1 MDFRSDNVAGAAPE
15 VMAALMDAN
24 RGDVS
29 SYGADPWS
37 LKLDAAFSTLF
48 DHDCKVFPV
57 ATGTAANVLSLACVA
72 PGYGAIYCHQ
82 DAHIAVD
89 ECNAPEFYTGGAKL
103 VTLPGAN
110 GKIDLAALDA
120 QLALG
125 WTGSQHSAQPA
136 AVSIT
141 QATEAGTVYAPDD
154 VAAIAERCRAHGMK
168 LHMDGARFANAVAGL
183 NCAPAD
189 LTWRAGVDVL
199 SFGATKN
206 GAMAAEAVVFFRPE
220 LAESFLYR
228 RKRGGHLF
236 SKSRF
241 LSVQLLAM
249 LDNGLWLRLAREANA
264 RARELADG
272 LGALPGAKVVWP
284 VQANEVFVQLP
295 TAAAEAMRQRGALFH
310 TWSEADSL
318 YRFVCAFDKTS
329 NDTAALV
336 QAARDALR

>member
-15 VMAALMDAN
+15 IMTALLEAN
-24 RGDVS
+24 TGDVS

-37 LKLDAAFSTLF
+37 LKLDAAFSALF
-48 DHDCKVFPV
+48 EHDCKVFPV
-57 ATGTAANVLSLACVA
+57 ATGTAANVLSLSCIT

-82 DAHIAVD
+82 DAHIVTD
-89 ECNAPEFYTGGAKL
+89 ECNSPEFFTGGAKL
-103 VTLPGAN
+103 VTLPGEN
-110 GKIDLAALDA
+110 GKIDVAALDA
-120 QLALG
+120 ALSLG
-125 WTGSQHSAQPA
+125 WAGSQHNPQPS
-136 AVSIT
+136 AVSLT
-141 QATEAGTVYAPDD
+141 QATEAGTVYSVDE
-154 VAAIAERCRAHGMK
+154 VAAIAERCQRHNMK

-183 NCAPAD
+183 NCSPAD

-206 GAMAAEAVVFFRPE
+206 GALGVEAVVFFKPE

-228 RKRGGHLF
+228 RKRGAHLF
-236 SKSRF
+236 SKARF

-249 LDNGLWLRLAREANA
+249 LENGLWLRLARDANA
-264 RARELADG
+264 RARELAEG
-272 LGALPGAKVVWP
+272 LGKLPGAKVVWP

-295 TAAAEAMRQRGALFH
+295 VAAAEAMRKRGALFH

-329 NDTAALV
+329 ADTSALV
-336 QAARDALR
+336 QAATAALA

>member
-15 VMAALMDAN
+15 IMTALLEAN
-24 RGDVS
+24 KGDVS

-37 LKLDAAFSTLF
+37 LKLDTAFSDLF
-48 DHDCKVFPV
+48 ERDCKVFPV
-57 ATGTAANVLSLACVA
+57 ATGTAANVLSLSCIT

-82 DAHIAVD
+82 DAHIVTD
-89 ECNAPEFYTGGAKL
+89 ECNSPEFFTGGAKL
-103 VTLPGAN
+103 VTLPGEN
-110 GKIDLAALDA
+110 GKIDVAALDA
-120 QLALG
+120 ALSLG
-125 WTGSQHSAQPA
+125 WAGSQHNPQPS

-141 QATEAGTVYAPDD
+141 QATEAGTVYSVDE
-154 VAAIAERCRAHGMK
+154 VTAIAERCRKHGLK

-183 NCAPAD
+183 NCSPAD

-206 GAMAAEAVVFFRPE
+206 GALGVEAVVFFKPE

-228 RKRGGHLF
+228 RKRGAHLF
-236 SKSRF
+236 SKARF
-241 LSVQLLAM
+241 LSVQLIAM
-249 LDNGLWLRLAREANA
+249 LENGLWLRLARDANA
-264 RARELADG
+264 RARELAEG
-272 LGALPGAKVVWP
+272 LGKLPGAKVVWP

-295 TAAAEAMRQRGALFH
+295 TAAADAMRQRGALFH

-329 NDTAALV
+329 NDTASLV
-336 QAARDALR
+336 QAATAALK

>member
-15 VMAALMDAN
+15 IMAALLEAN
-24 RGDVS
+24 KGNVS

-37 LKLDAAFSTLF
+37 LELDAAFSALF

-57 ATGTAANVLSLACVA
+57 ATGTAANVLSLGCIA
-72 PGYGAIYCHQ
+72 PGYGAVYCHQ
-82 DAHIAVD
+82 DAHIVTD
-89 ECNAPEFYTGGAKL
+89 ECNAPEFFTGGAKL
-103 VTLPGAN
+103 IPLPGEN
-110 GKIDLAALDA
+110 GKIDPAALDA

-125 WTGSQHSAQPA
+125 WAGSQHNPQPS

-141 QATEAGTVYAPDD
+141 QATEAGTVYSPDE
-154 VAAIAERCRAHGMK
+154 VAAIAERCKAHGMK

-183 NCAPAD
+183 NCSPAD

-206 GAMAAEAVVFFRPE
+206 GAMGVEAVVFFKPE

-228 RKRGGHLF
+228 RKRGAHLF
-236 SKSRF
+236 SKARF

-249 LDNGLWLRLAREANA
+249 LENGLWLRLAREANA
-264 RARELADG
+264 RARELAEG
-272 LGALPGAKVVWP
+272 LGKLPGAKVVWP

-295 TAAAEAMRQRGALFH
+295 VAAAEAMRQRGALFH

-318 YRFVCAFDKTS
+318 YRFVCSFDKTS
-329 NDTAALV
+329 EDTSALIQAAQAALK
-336 QAARDALR
+336 